1 MGTGCA
7 PRKALSQSSILGKY
21 KLVAELARG
30 GMGVVYLGTS
40 SGVGGF
46 SKLHVIKE
54 LKPELVDDPGF
65 VEMFLEEARLAARL
79 NHPNIV
85 PTHEVGI
92 EGVRPFLVMEYL
104 EGQTLARVLKKKL
117 PAFTLAMHVRVIA
130 HTLEGLHYAHTQ
142 EDFDGTRRSVVH
154 RDVSPQNVFV
164 TYDGQV
170 KILDFGIAKASD
182 STVETR
188 TGVFKGKPAYM
199 SPEQLRGVVDPRGDV
214 FAAGV
219 MLWEAL
225 VGRRMWERRTDVEI
239 LTALLKGELPSVD
252 EAAPQAHATLR
263 AIVKHAT
270 SVDVEQRYATADQM
284 RLALDDFLEETAD
297 RTTSRQLGEV
307 LSTAFAARRAE
318 LRAVID
324 RCINAAKVPSGGISS
339 GPINIA
345 PAVDEPSAPSRA
357 RSLPSLVAAE
367 RSFEVT
373 TSTLP
378 SRDATPPSSLL
389 TVPGD
394 VRSLQPPPRTR
405 RGWLVALA
413 VVGLALLGGVVFLV
427 GRASGTKGSEPTA
440 AAGSVVTPAPPPTQ
454 AVPAIV
460 TTTSPAPSAHV
471 EADPDVSTASASKPV
486 PPPPPRIVY
495 VPIPARPAPNASVA
509 PKAGATTVPGV
520 APATTSPD
528 CNPPFYF
535 DGTKK
540 VFKPACL

>member
-1 MGTGCA
+1 MSPPST
-7 PRKALSQSSILGKY
+7 LGKY

-46 SKLHVIKE
+46 SKPHVIKE
-54 LKPELVDDPGF
+54 LKPELVDDAGF

-92 EGVRPFLVMEYL
+92 DGGRPFLVMEYL
-104 EGQTLARVLKKKL
+104 EGQTLARFLRKKAS
-117 PAFTLAMHVRVIA
+117 AFTLAMHVRVIA
-130 HTLEGLHYAHTQ
+130 STLEGLHYAHTQ

-225 VGRRMWERRTDVEI
+225 AGRRLWERRTDVEI
-239 LTALLKGELPSVD
+239 LTALLRGDIPSID
-252 EAAPQAHATLR
+252 EAAPEAPPPLREIAKQAM
-263 AIVKHAT
+263 
-270 SVDVEQRYATADQM
+270 SVDVEGRYATADQM
-284 RLALDDFLEETAD
+284 RIALDGYLEQSGD
-297 RTTSRQLGEV
+297 RTTLRQVGEV
-307 LSTAFAARRAE
+307 LSVAFAERRTE

-324 RCINAAKVPSGGISS
+324 RCMSAARMPNGNAPS

-357 RSLPSLVAAE
+357 RSLPVLLADEPLLESAAP
-367 RSFEVT
+367 
-373 TSTLP
+373 TS
-378 SRDATPPSSLL
+378 RAAPSSLL

-394 VRSLQPPPRTR
+394 VRSLQPPPRGH
-405 RGWLVALA
+405 RGWLFAAAFVLFAAVCA
-413 VVGLALLGGVVFLV
+413 VVFFV
-427 GRASGTKGSEPTA
+427 GRATGVPVRDIPG
-440 AAGSVVTPAPPPTQ
+440 AGSSLALTPPPTPS
-454 AVPAIV
+454 AL
-460 TTTSPAPSAHV
+460 SPAATPAVSAHADPEPEATIPSA
-471 EADPDVSTASASKPV
+471 PKPV
-486 PPPPPRIVY
+486 ATPTTRIVY
-495 VPIPARPAPNASVA
+495 VPIPARPAPPASASPKQPPSATA
-509 PKAGATTVPGV
+509 PGTAA
-520 APATTSPD
+520 PD